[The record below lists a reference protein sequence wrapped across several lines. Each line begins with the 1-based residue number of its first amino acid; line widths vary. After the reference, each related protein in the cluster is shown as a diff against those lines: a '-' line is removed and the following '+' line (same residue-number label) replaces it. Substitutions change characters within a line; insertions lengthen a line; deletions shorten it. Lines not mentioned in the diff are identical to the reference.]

1 MPLRESR
8 NNAVRSLN
16 AANFS
21 GKTLGLIH
29 SGVALA
35 VSLAL
40 TICNMVLASF
50 IDNTGGLAGIGTRS
64 VLQAIQSVLSIGST
78 VALPFWQIGF
88 LFACLGYARKEFVT
102 PSSLLEGFRRFAP
115 VLRLLLLEAVIFI
128 AIGIACFNAAGM
140 VIMFT
145 PFFDTMA
152 TAMEPIMDTTVSA
165 ETLFADS
172 AAMEAMLKAAIP
184 MYVITGILF
193 LLVAI
198 PLSYRLRMAQFAIM
212 DNASGALA
220 AILGSFRMMRGNCI
234 ALFKLDLSF
243 WWFYGLKILAAVIAY
258 GDTLLALA
266 GISLPGNPD
275 VLFFIFYGIYI
286 LLELGVNWRFGA
298 YVQTTY
304 GHCYDMLKTNLP
316 KPRFI
321 LDGKEK
327 M

>member
-8 NNAVRSLN
+8 NDAVRSLD

-21 GKTLGLIH
+21 GKTLSLIH
-29 SGVALA
+29 SGTALA

-40 TICNMVLASF
+40 TVCNMILAGF
-50 IDNTGGLAGIGTRS
+50 IDDTGGLAGIGTRS
-64 VLQAIQSVLSIGST
+64 ALQAIQSVLSICST

-88 LFACLGYARKEFVT
+88 LFACLGYARKGTVK
-102 PSSLLEGFRRFAP
+102 PASLLEGFRRFGP

-128 AIGIACFNAAGM
+128 AIGIACFNAAGI

-152 TAMEPIMDTTVSA
+152 AAMEPIMDATVSA
-165 ETLFADS
+165 ETLFADT
-172 AAMEAMLKAAIP
+172 AIMEAMLKAAIP

-193 LLVAI
+193 FLVAI

-212 DNASGALA
+212 DDAPGALA
-220 AILGSFRMMRGNCI
+220 AIVSSFRMMRGNCI
-234 ALFKLDLSF
+234 SLFKLDLSF
-243 WWFYGLKILAAVIAY
+243 WWFYGLKIVVAIVAY

-266 GISLPGNPD
+266 GVSLPIDPD
-275 VLFFIFYGIYI
+275 VLFFIFYGAYI
-286 LLELGVNWRFGA
+286 VLELGINWRFGA
-298 YVQTTY
+298 YVQTAY

-316 KPRFI
+316 KPTFI